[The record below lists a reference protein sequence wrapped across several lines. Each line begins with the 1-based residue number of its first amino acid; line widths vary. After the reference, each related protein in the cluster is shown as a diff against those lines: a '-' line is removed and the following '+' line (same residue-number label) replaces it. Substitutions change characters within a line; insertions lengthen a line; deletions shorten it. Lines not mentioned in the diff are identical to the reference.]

1 MCFVRLFIRHRLLFI
16 TWEGG
21 GMGGVGAFYLG
32 QNETYL
38 TPPPLLAYPPPMY
51 SVSDKLSNLPS
62 PRKPKHSSPQ
72 KKSPLPIDDTE
83 LLFPLPFPLLLILF
97 KQEYFISTF
106 PDARNIKVVPIN
118 KHLRLLGDIKFY

>member
-1 MCFVRLFIRHRLLFI
+1 
-16 TWEGG
+16 
-21 GMGGVGAFYLG
+21 MGGVGAFYLS

-38 TPPPLLAYPPPMY
+38 TPPSLIGYPPPCTLLATSY
-51 SVSDKLSNLPS
+51 PTSLPLENRNI
-62 PRKPKHSSPQ
+62 PPL

-83 LLFPLPFPLLLILF
+83 LLFPLPFPLLLILS

-118 KHLRLLGDIKFY
+118 KHLLLLGDIKFY